1 MHTQTVFNFRP
12 MSAAS
17 PRVSREPSA
26 GSSNNVVSI
35 CDSPSFIHVIEN
47 ETPESKRDALACA
60 RGIRAAFVLEGGL
73 GLAIYALW
81 HFRHILAAIHFAH

>member
-12 MSAAS
+12 TSVAS
-17 PRVSREPSA
+17 PRVASA
-26 GSSNNVVSI
+26 SPAGTSNVISI
-35 CDSPSFIHVIEN
+35 CESPDFVHVIESGSS
-47 ETPESKRDALACA
+47 ESKRDALGCA

-81 HFRHILAAIHFAH
+81 HFRHIITAIHLIH